1 MAFPERSSSPFG
13 RSGDSLAGSVVKTVS
28 IVENLGLTASPKLHV
43 VVLTGAGISIE
54 SGIPIFRGR
63 GSMWEIPEARRLA
76 SKAGPPWNTRETWE
90 FYEWRRR
97 LVSQCKPN
105 AAHHAIVEMER
116 YFENFHLATQN
127 VDGLHIRAGSKSVLE
142 LHGNMWR
149 GRCARCG
156 TSVDLPE
163 TPLRSIPSYCECG
176 NPLRPSVVQ
185 FGEPVDSKVLRK
197 AFAASRRAE
206 LFFVIGTSG
215 VVSPAAQM
223 PLMALQNGAKVI
235 EINPDPTV
243 LTRYMTLSL
252 RGKAA
257 EVLPRFWGRL
267 HACKTPHAKEASL
280 WQSRE

>member
-1 MAFPERSSSPFG
+1 M
-13 RSGDSLAGSVVKTVS
+13 VKAVS
-28 IVENLGLTASPKLHV
+28 IVEKLGLTASPKLHV
-43 VVLTGAGISIE
+43 VVLTGAGVSIE
-54 SGIPIFRGR
+54 SGVPIFRGS

-105 AAHHAIVEMER
+105 AAHYTIVEMES
-116 YFENFHLATQN
+116 YFENFHLITQN

-149 GRCARCG
+149 GRCTGCR
-156 TSVDLPE
+156 SEVDLPE
-163 TPLRSIPSYCECG
+163 TALRSIPPYSDCG

-185 FGEPVDSKVLRK
+185 FGESIDPDVLCK
-197 AFAASRRAE
+197 AFAASRGAD

-257 EVLPRFWGRL
+257 EVLPRFWDELRGCL
-267 HACKTPHAKEASL
+267 TAH
-280 WQSRE
+280 